1 MKRLFGVLAV
11 AGVAGLMQPVFGD
24 AKGGTADEAV
34 KLPERRWTTD
44 VEYVA
49 HQGEESLAPSHSRP
63 AYAFAVEHGLERIK
77 LDLQETKDGEVV
89 LQHDATLKAIMGWN
103 VKIKDVTLAEIREK
117 GRCKTVGGF
126 RGETIVT
133 LAEALEY
140 GKKTKKGVW
149 LDFKHFSP
157 AFMKKVFSICEA
169 AGLPHDRIMIATWTK
184 PALRYAMS
192 NYPDVARVAH
202 TWIRRKPDGSG
213 FTTNSGKKDKVYAT
227 EDELIAELLRHRDE
241 LKLTGFNLPHIVR
254 KGRVVYHT
262 TEKVVRALKAAGCWV
277 SIWFVDDPFTG
288 ELYRNFGADC
298 FVTSWA
304 ARTKRDFVETPDFR
318 DKINWNRVDVKG
330 WPEAETSASG
340 SDKAGEVAA
349 VRMPEGGICGH
360 QGNCKSFPGNTVEGI
375 ADAVRLGVAMVEFDA
390 RRSKDGA
397 FVLSHEGSV
406 KHPTLGKKLIRDL
419 TLAELKECVL
429 RRGKSEYRVAT
440 LDEALD
446 VIPTNV
452 WIDLHCYCGTR
463 AMGELARHIRER
475 GLLRQTCFCGNLKG
489 IDTGRAAVPDLI
501 ANNCERPGPRDRD
514 WTDAECQKFI
524 DDAVAQ
530 KCRFLQLSRPW
541 PRKFSDAAHAAGVRV
556 ILYRC
561 DDPSQLPDLKARGI
575 DFVMTNH
582 PADLVKAFDE
592 LNNDT
597 TKGVK

>member
-1 MKRLFGVLAV
+1 MRFLEVLIA
-11 AGVAGLMQPVFGD
+11 AGLAGMAQPVL
-24 AKGGTADEAV
+24 GGAEDQAAN
-34 KLPERRWTTD
+34 KD

-49 HQGEESLAPSHSRP
+49 HQGEEGLAPSHSRP

-89 LQHDATLKAIMGWN
+89 LQHNATLKATMGWN

-117 GRCKTVGGF
+117 GRYRAVGGF

-157 AFMKKVFSICEA
+157 AFMKKVFSICDA
-169 AGLPHDRIMIATWTK
+169 AGFPHDRIMIATWTK
-184 PALRYAMS
+184 PALRYAKVK
-192 NYPDVARVAH
+192 YPDVARVAH
-202 TWIRRKPDGSG
+202 TWIRRTEDGG
-213 FTTNSGKKDKVYAT
+213 FTTNSSKKDKVYAT

-304 ARTKRDFVETPDFR
+304 ARTKRDFVKTPDYR
-318 DKINWNRVDVKG
+318 DKINWNRVDVNG
-330 WPEAETSASG
+330 WP
-340 SDKAGEVAA
+340 

-390 RRSKDGA
+390 RRSKDGV

-419 TLAELKECVL
+419 TLAELKECVI
-429 RRGKSEYRVAT
+429 RRGKSKYRVAT

-446 VIPTNV
+446 VIPPNV
-452 WIDLHCYCGTR
+452 WIDLHCYCGTQS
-463 AMGELARHIRER
+463 MGDLARHIRER
-475 GLLRQTCFCGNLKG
+475 GRMRQTCFCGNLKN
-489 IDTGRAAVPDLI
+489 IDEGRAAVPNLI

-524 DDAVAQ
+524 DDAVAH
-530 KCRFLQLSRPW
+530 KCQFLQLSRPW
-541 PRKFSDAAHAAGVRV
+541 PRKFSDAAHAAGVKV
-556 ILYRC
+556 ILYKC

-575 DFVMTNH
+575 DFVMTNR
-582 PADLVKAFDE
+582 PVDLVNTFGE
-592 LNNDT
+592 LNSD
-597 TKGVK
+597 KIKEAK